1 MKRLVNTL
9 SGRVL
14 TLTVIF
20 LMLAEVLIFVPSV
33 ARFRVEYLQ
42 ERLELSQ
49 IASLSLLATPND
61 MVSPDLEVEL
71 LKNAEV
77 LNVVLRRD
85 AMRELILA
93 TPMPD
98 PVAETFDLRDPSPGT
113 LIWDALTTL
122 VRAEDRVIRVI
133 GMPVKGGGVEIEV
146 TLKEMPLRAA
156 MLQYGLNILWLS
168 LVISAFTAALLFM
181 AVRRFIVRPMKRVV
195 GSMTAYAED
204 PEDSHR
210 IIKPTSRVTE
220 LMDAEVALA
229 DLQTQ
234 LTKSLRQKERLA
246 ALGGAVSR
254 ISHDLRNMLTTAQL
268 LADRFERSED
278 PTVKRSAPKLISSL
292 DRAITLC
299 ERTLT
304 FGKAE
309 EPAPQLQLHILRQIV
324 EEVLEGDRVQIEDG
338 EVTLICD
345 VPHELHVEA
354 DSEQFFR
361 VLANLVRNARQ
372 AIAGTGKP
380 GEIRVT
386 ALECDGGIEVE
397 VSDNG
402 PGLPERAR
410 ENLFQPFKGGAR
422 RGGTG
427 LGLAIAAE
435 LVRGH
440 GGVLE
445 LKRTSAEGTI
455 FRIFLPRQLAQ
466 AS

>member
-1 MKRLVNTL
+1 MIRLINTL

-49 IASLSLLATPND
+49 IASLSLLATPNE

-93 TPMPD
+93 TPMPE
-98 PVAETFDLRDPSPGT
+98 PVAETFDLRDPSPRT
-113 LIWDALTTL
+113 LIWDALATL
-122 VRAEDRVIRVI
+122 VRAEDRIIRVI
-133 GMPVKGGGVEIEV
+133 GMPVKGGGMEIEV
-146 TLKEMPLRAA
+146 TLKEAPLRDA
-156 MLQYGLNILWLS
+156 MLRYGLNILWLS
-168 LVISAFTAALLFM
+168 LVISLFTAALLFM
-181 AVRRFIVRPMKRVV
+181 AVRRFIVKPMKRVV
-195 GSMTAYAED
+195 SNMIDYAD
-204 PEDSHR
+204 NPEDSHR
-210 IIKPTSRVTE
+210 IIKPRSRVSE

-268 LADRFERSED
+268 LADRFENSAD
-278 PTVKRSAPKLISSL
+278 PTVKRSAPKLINSL
-292 DRAITLC
+292 DRAIGLC

-309 EPAPQLQLHILRQIV
+309 EPAPQLQVHALRQIV
-324 EEVLEGDRVQIEDG
+324 EEVIEGDRVQAESELVQLHCDITDDIE
-338 EVTLICD
+338 I
-345 VPHELHVEA
+345 EA
-354 DSEQFFR
+354 DAEQFFR
-361 VLANLVRNARQ
+361 VLSNLVGNARQ
-372 AIAGTGKP
+372 AIVGTGKP
-380 GEIRVT
+380 GEIRISAAHT
-386 ALECDGGIEVE
+386 DRGLEIVIADT
-397 VSDNG
+397 G

-410 ENLFQPFKGGAR
+410 ENLFQPFKGSVR

-440 GGVLE
+440 GGTLE
-445 LKRTSAEGTI
+445 LRHTSAEGTV
-455 FRIFLPRQLAQ
+455 FCLYLPRTLAK
-466 AS
+466 AG